1 MAKREHAAV
10 LKQLLTPGK
19 GNQELEEKLEI
30 LRSFLGRVDLKQ
42 LRAESERQIMKG
54 RRVKVVVHLD

>member
-1 MAKREHAAV
+1 VAKREHAAV